1 MIVTA
6 SPVLTNEIRR
16 FYTSLKTKVIG
27 ELKKREEKRKL
38 KQAISSLSEDQQIE
52 AALQESKKD
61 SGAMLADNL
70 EEAEGDIEDEE
81 KEEQFDE
88 DEILDFEEMEKN
100 MKMAQSMSDM
110 RNEDFPAFLT
120 IKRLVYMIDASVR
133 RPFFARNIKNEI
145 IGLES

>member
-1 MIVTA
+1 
-6 SPVLTNEIRR
+6 
-16 FYTSLKTKVIG
+16 
-27 ELKKREEKRKL
+27 
-38 KQAISSLSEDQQIE
+38 
-52 AALQESKKD
+52 
-61 SGAMLADNL
+61 
-70 EEAEGDIEDEE
+70 
-81 KEEQFDE
+81 
-88 DEILDFEEMEKN
+88 MEKN